1 MEDTLILMLAVV
13 ALVLLVFSLF
23 FLLIKSS
30 FCLALPHLEHR
41 HRDIEVRKVSNIYA
55 CSVSPDV
62 RKEKNPFLI
71 EFFSG

>member
-30 FCLALPHLEHR
+30 FCLALPFLKDQHK
-41 HRDIEVRKVSNIYA
+41 DIEVWIVSKIYV
-55 CSVSPDV
+55 CTITPDV
-62 RKEKNPFLI
+62 RKEQTNLLVELF
-71 EFFSG
+71 